1 MLPAATAISR
11 YAATSRLLGSR
22 QISIIEVDRDLSVT
36 GRGFSRRR
44 WCATAARAARA
55 GAYVP
60 TVNGERL
67 ELEGSSSLIA
77 FRAQFRLVA
86 GTEDRSIS
94 RCSFGQ
100 TLGPF
105 GAHVQL
111 KKIAQAPLQ
120 PGLQRL
126 LLGSACFLMLHFVL
140 QVRCYSHGITATTSV
155 HSTAAVAL
163 ISTMCNI

>member
-44 WCATAARAARA
+44 WCATAARA

-77 FRAQFRLVA
+77 SRAQFRLVA

-100 TLGPF
+100 TLPASCPDF
-105 GAHVQL
+105 NHVQL
-111 KKIAQAPLQ
+111 LK
-120 PGLQRL
+120 
-126 LLGSACFLMLHFVL
+126 
-140 QVRCYSHGITATTSV
+140 
-155 HSTAAVAL
+155 L
-163 ISTMCNI
+163 IVQ

>member
-77 FRAQFRLVA
+77 SRAQFRLVA

-105 GAHVQL
+105 GAHLQL

-120 PGLQRL
+120 PGLVRL
-126 LLGSACFLMLHFVL
+126 PPGLCLLP
-140 QVRCYSHGITATTSV
+140 
-155 HSTAAVAL
+155 AL
-163 ISTMCNI
+163 ISTMCNV